1 MASVFGED
9 SSNCKIFS
17 TNEEDKGTYCFY
29 KCISKTKYIII
40 KNQEKCPIEIMFE
53 GSGRIS
59 DKKIKI
65 IPKFNFGYSSS
76 GGSHFG
82 INLNFKNN

>member
-1 MASVFGED
+1 
-9 SSNCKIFS
+9 
-17 TNEEDKGTYCFY
+17 
-29 KCISKTKYIII
+29 
-40 KNQEKCPIEIMFE
+40 MFE

-82 INLNFKNN
+82 INLNFNDYQQDVFNSNKAQAFF